1 MNRIEKQQ
9 DVLKTY
15 HFKKISENE
24 TEILYEKS
32 IKVKKIIRDDACISI
47 WVCIYKDYEKKKKVD
62 PEAMSYVLFY
72 YLKHGDQPQPLRKI
86 GFDMGKID
94 RLIETLLL
102 QLGAIEDESI

>member
-15 HFKKISENE
+15 HFKKIFENE
-24 TEILYEKS
+24 TEILYEKP
-32 IKVKKIIRDDACISI
+32 IKVEKIIRDDAWLSI
-47 WVCIYKDYEKKKKVD
+47 WVCIYKDYEEKKKVD
-62 PEAMSYVLFY
+62 PEATSYILLY
-72 YLKHGDQPQPLRKI
+72 HIKHEEQPLRNAGI
-86 GFDMGKID
+86 DMGKLD

>member
-15 HFKKISENE
+15 HFKKVSENE
-24 TEILYEKS
+24 TEILYEKTLFDVIDDDDPYVS
-32 IKVKKIIRDDACISI
+32 GIR
-47 WVCIYKDYEKKKKVD
+47 VCIYKDYEEKKKAD
-62 PEAMSYVLFY
+62 PKATSYVLFY
-72 YLKHGDQPQPLRKI
+72 PIVCYRSLTKNKI
-86 GFDMGKID
+86 DMGKID

>member
-15 HFKKISENE
+15 RFKKISESEN
-24 TEILYEKS
+24 EILYEKS
-32 IKVKKIIRDDACISI
+32 LFDVIDNDDSYVSGIR
-47 WVCIYKDYEKKKKVD
+47 VGIYKDYEKKKKVD
-62 PEAMSYVLFY
+62 SKATSYVLFY
-72 YLKHGDQPQPLRKI
+72 YFNHNGQPLRKI
-86 GFDMGKID
+86 GIDMGKID